1 METDCSREMANDHIS
16 ERKASY
22 RKAIGAVNKTES
34 QTKAAHFQNA
44 TITSTS
50 SDDPV
55 VEFSTGDGLSTFGSG
70 KKGLKSSFFLFL
82 NKSLY
87 HYIYHSEL
95 HWRIRQNR

>member
-55 VEFSTGDGLSTFGSG
+55 VEFSTGDGLSSFGSG
-70 KKGLKSSFFLFL
+70 KKGLKSFFFFLI
-82 NKSLY
+82 KVY
-87 HYIYHSEL
+87 TYYIYHSEL